1 MSSPTPL
8 LRSPLLDRRRAL
20 RLLGGAAGAFVIAGC
35 GSGGT
40 GDSGELGS
48 GSGGSDTGTST
59 GSGSCSEIPEETGGP
74 FPADGT
80 QSSGVNVLTDTRVIR
95 SNITSDFDGSD
106 VQAGV
111 PLTLTI
117 TVEDVGGSCALLEG
131 AAVYIWHCNA
141 DGEYSAYSGNG
152 NGNHTANTFLRG
164 VQVTNSAGQVT
175 FTTIYPGRYA
185 GRATHIH
192 VEVYT
197 DSTFKTLLK
206 TSQFAFDEDV
216 NDTVYATS
224 SYTDSRST
232 SETTN
237 DGDNVFSD
245 GYDEQM
251 LTLSGNTS
259 SGYTAAIT
267 MGVAAT

>member
-1 MSSPTPL
+1 MSSPAPL
-8 LRSPLLDRRRAL
+8 LLSQLLDRRRAL

-35 GSGGT
+35 GSGGSGDDSDT
-40 GDSGELGS
+40 GSS
-48 GSGGSDTGTST
+48 GSDTST
-59 GSGSCSEIPEETGGP
+59 GGSTSSGSCSEIPEETGGP

-80 QSSGVNVLTDTRVIR
+80 QSSGVNVLTDSRVIR
-95 SNITSDFDGSD
+95 TNIASDFDGTD

-117 TVEDVGGSCALLEG
+117 TVEDVGKSCALLEG

-164 VQVTNSAGQVT
+164 VQLTNSSGQVT
-175 FTTIYPGRYA
+175 FTTIYPGRYS

-224 SYTDSRST
+224 SYSDSRST
-232 SETTN
+232 TETTN
-237 DGDNVFSD
+237 DRDNVFSD

-267 MGVAAT
+267 MGVSAT